1 MIVRF
6 WSARVAPARE
16 EEYLQEVRERVI
28 PEFEKLAG
36 CLGAFFTR
44 RDREGEVEYRVL
56 TMWAS
61 WQAVEKMAGA
71 DPKQAY
77 VPPEIATILSRF
89 DTTAEHFESVIE
101 HDPRGNR
108 T

>member
-44 RDREGEVEYRVL
+44 RDREGEVEYRSGAHNVGIL
-56 TMWAS
+56 AS
-61 WQAVEKMAGA
+61 RGEDGWGRSQTGLR
-71 DPKQAY
+71 
-77 VPPEIATILSRF
+77 ATR
-89 DTTAEHFESVIE
+89 
-101 HDPRGNR
+101 NR
-108 T
+108 HHSQ